1 MATQSDTL
9 VELSHALAA
18 HAVLAREQV
27 AAVRLSGVRHQT
39 ATIWRPDLLVAS
51 DQSLPKREKFEVVLP
66 GGGTGEAQVAGRDPG
81 TNLALL
87 RLAQPVATAPA
98 ETAKA
103 ELGALAFAFGAD
115 SSGGATMRMGLV
127 NAVGPEWHS
136 RAGGKIDARIAL
148 DIRLSPFEEG
158 GPVFDAEGRRLGI
171 TTLGPRRNV
180 LVIPAETIEA
190 HLPQMMAHGRVAR
203 GWLGVSF
210 QPVAVPAA
218 LQAAAGQPSGLM
230 VLSLAEGGP
239 AAKAGVMPG
248 DIVVAVDGTEATA
261 VRKIVPRL
269 GAESVGREVELQL
282 LRGGARVTVRA
293 VVEARPTS

>member
-18 HAVLAREQV
+18 RAAFAREQV
-27 AAVRLSGVRHQT
+27 AAIRLSGVRHQT
-39 ATIWRPDLLVAS
+39 ATIWRSDLLITS
-51 DQSLPKREKFEVVLP
+51 DQSLPKREKFDVALP
-66 GGGTGEAQVAGRDPG
+66 GGAMSEAQLAGRDPG

-87 RLAQPVATAPA
+87 RLTQPVAAA
-98 ETAKA
+98 AADSGEA

-115 SSGGATMRMGLV
+115 GTGGATLRMGLV
-127 NAVGPEWHS
+127 NAIGPEWHS

-158 GPVFDAEGRRLGI
+158 GPVFDAEGFRLGI
-171 TTLGPRRNV
+171 TTFGPRRNV
-180 LVIPAETIEA
+180 LVIPAKTIEA
-190 HLPQMMAHGRVAR
+190 HLPQMIAHGRVAR

-218 LQAAAGQPSGLM
+218 LQAAAGQSSGLM

-282 LRGGARVTVRA
+282 LRGGARVAVRA
-293 VVEARPTS
+293 VVEARPVS